1 MKMKKTN
8 QESRINK
15 NEEEGLFSPNISVL
29 GDHIWFYGSIEE
41 RSALHL
47 NRTLLE
53 LSMRQAPTAFS
64 SMQEIGTPAPIWLH
78 INSHGGE
85 VFSSFAIADTIE
97 RISSITPVVTVV
109 EGCAASGAT
118 FMSTAG
124 SKRLMRKNAYMLVH
138 EMRGAVWGKY
148 TEMKEDMISNDAI
161 MKTIKDW
168 YIAKTKLSAKDI
180 DQILSKDVWW
190 NAKQCLKYGLIDQI
204 I

>member
-1 MKMKKTN
+1 MTKN
-8 QESRINK
+8 SR
-15 NEEEGLFSPNISVL
+15 NEEDYQISPNISVL

-41 RSALHL
+41 KSALLL
-47 NRTLLE
+47 NRTLLD

-138 EMRGAVWGKY
+138 EMRGEVWGKY
-148 TEMKEDMISNDAI
+148 TEMKDDMISNDAI

-168 YIAKTKLSAKDI
+168 YISKTKITAKDI
-180 DQILSKDVWW
+180 DQILAKDVWW
-190 NAKQCLKYGLIDQI
+190 NAKQCLKYGMIDQI

>member
-1 MKMKKTN
+1 MKKKISQMTKN
-8 QESRINK
+8 SR
-15 NEEEGLFSPNISVL
+15 NEEDYQISPNISVL

-41 RSALHL
+41 KSALLL
-47 NRTLLE
+47 NRTLLD

-138 EMRGAVWGKY
+138 EMRGEVWGKY
-148 TEMKEDMISNDAI
+148 TEMKDDMISNDAI

-168 YIAKTKLSAKDI
+168 YISKTKITAKDI
-180 DQILSKDVWW
+180 DQILAKDVWW
-190 NAKQCLKYGLIDQI
+190 NAKQCLKYGMIDQI